1 MCSMCS
7 SFELGST
14 KVGQGRNLVKSG
26 SNGVKVLS
34 REVKKVKKVKG
45 LPWPILVAGDLVI
58 VPLFRPLCRILM
70 PENFYKKIIQCL
82 K

>member
-26 SNGVKVLS
+26 SNEVKVLS
-34 REVKKVKKVKG
+34 REVKKVKG

-70 PENFYKKIIQCL
+70 PENFYKKFI
-82 K
+82 